1 MEKILFWRKE
11 KVKLLVLTADYPRL
25 DGTHERMY
33 VHVRNL
39 YYAKKGYDVIVLN
52 FASKIDYTIDN
63 LKVISL
69 ETYEKKYRNRKGYFN
84 IAVSHASNIR
94 NHYIFLRRNERNFD
108 NIVFFF
114 HGHEMLHLNR
124 EYPKPYPYVQKKI
137 RYTILQDFYDTFKI
151 NMWKSY
157 YKKLA
162 SKSYFVFVS
171 NWIKNKFQENTGL
184 SDDDLLN
191 HCYIINNSVGST
203 FETVSYDINI
213 EKKYDFITMRSNL
226 DGSNYSV
233 DLVVKLAKRYPNK
246 RFLLIGR
253 GKFFNYYKKPDNLDW
268 IGRSLNHEEMIKYL
282 NISKCGL
289 ILTRQDTQGVMTC
302 ELATFGIP
310 VITSDIE
317 VCHEFFANMPNVEL
331 IDNKLID
338 SNIVAISEK
347 LIKGLPYEKN
357 TAYFA
362 ENTINKELQLFDSIG
377 NK

>member
-1 MEKILFWRKE
+1 M
-11 KVKLLVLTADYPRL
+11 KLLVLTADYPRL

-52 FASKIDYTIDN
+52 FASKIDYTIDS

-69 ETYEKKYRNRKGYFN
+69 ETYEKKYRNKKGYFD

-94 NHYIFLRRNERNFD
+94 NHYIFFKRNERDFD

-124 EYPKPYPYVQKKI
+124 EYPRPYPYVKKRI
-137 RYTILQDFYDTFKI
+137 RYTILQDFYDIFKI

-203 FETVSYDINI
+203 FETASYDANT
-213 EKKYDFITMRSNL
+213 EKRYDFITIRSNL

-233 DLVVKLAKRYPNK
+233 DLVVELAKRYSNK
-246 RFLLIGR
+246 KFLLIGR

-310 VITSDIE
+310 VITSDIK

-338 SNIVAISEK
+338 CNIVAISEK
-347 LIKGLPYEKN
+347 LIKGLPYEKT

-362 ENTINKELQLFDSIG
+362 ENTINKELQLFDLIG

>member
-1 MEKILFWRKE
+1 M
-11 KVKLLVLTADYPRL
+11 KLLVLTADYPRL

-52 FASKIDYTIDN
+52 FASKIDYTIDS

-69 ETYEKKYRNRKGYFN
+69 ETYEKKYRNKKGYFD

-94 NHYIFLRRNERNFD
+94 NHYIFFKRNERDFD

-124 EYPKPYPYVQKKI
+124 EYPRPYPYVQKKI
-137 RYTILQDFYDTFKI
+137 RYTILQDFYDIFKI

-184 SDDDLLN
+184 SDDNLLN

-203 FETVSYDINI
+203 FETASYDANI
-213 EKKYDFITMRSNL
+213 EKKYDFITIRSNL

-233 DLVVKLAKRYPNK
+233 DLIVELAKRYPNK
-246 RFLLIGR
+246 KFLLIGR

-268 IGRSLNHEEMIKYL
+268 IGRSLNHEEMVKYL

-317 VCHEFFANMPNVEL
+317 VCHEFFTNMPNVEL
-331 IDNKLID
+331 IDNRLID

-362 ENTINKELQLFDSIG
+362 ENTINKELQLFDLIG